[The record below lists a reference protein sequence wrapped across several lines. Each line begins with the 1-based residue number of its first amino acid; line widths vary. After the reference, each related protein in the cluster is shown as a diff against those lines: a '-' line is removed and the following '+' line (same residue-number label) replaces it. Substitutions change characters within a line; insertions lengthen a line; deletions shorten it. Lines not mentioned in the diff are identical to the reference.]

1 MVRVVHKEEISIDY
15 VNTRDTSTN
24 RLTDKDRK
32 VHHAPAGRRIYRI
45 VAISF
50 VLLCILQVAVN
61 VTLRLYFFKTGNLT
75 RNDNILEKLS
85 ADSYI
90 KRGWVFF
97 GSSLYFISS
106 SKEPWLKSREF
117 CQRRGA
123 DLVVIN
129 TVGEQDFIGQFY
141 RLTWLGLMYQEELG
155 DWEWVD
161 GTPLTKSSSWSGS
174 SCNLV
179 HLGLV
184 KLSSALV
191 QFRFFRHFISRSGQ
205 SWPEVVCEMIEG
217 ILKHKPGGE
226 SIINE
231 YARTKSLTDSRR
243 RDMEH
248 YYNAEDGSGYL
259 AWRLKFVQKEASNG
273 QKKAGRLPRTLT
285 GGPIAD
291 RGCFREEDSQMT
303 DSLRSE
309 AIALM
314 KHTAD
319 EGTVKR
325 KMKQTFNYRQQM
337 IHDPVKSS
345 DIFLEFPRFLD
356 VEGLIEQDFT
366 LMFDEA
372 ISAKFLEKWPTIFKQ
387 KVLEQSRGLTQS
399 EDLQYLLQNAQGP
412 TEVENGKMK
421 LITRRMLYDCLYKL
435 VGISICISTGTSIQ
449 GFLDGIT
456 ESLQPFLLAVGTQK
470 SVWLRLGTLP
480 PSAVSDCRFTSG
492 GRLLFLRFAAA
503 HQPLCSAGSDQI

>member
-1 MVRVVHKEEISIDY
+1 
-15 VNTRDTSTN
+15 
-24 RLTDKDRK
+24 
-32 VHHAPAGRRIYRI
+32 
-45 VAISF
+45 
-50 VLLCILQVAVN
+50 
-61 VTLRLYFFKTGNLT
+61 
-75 RNDNILEKLS
+75 
-85 ADSYI
+85 
-90 KRGWVFF
+90 
-97 GSSLYFISS
+97 
-106 SKEPWLKSREF
+106 
-117 CQRRGA
+117 
-123 DLVVIN
+123 
-129 TVGEQDFIGQFY
+129 
-141 RLTWLGLMYQEELG
+141 
-155 DWEWVD
+155 
-161 GTPLTKSSSWSGS
+161 
-174 SCNLV
+174 
-179 HLGLV
+179 
-184 KLSSALV
+184 
-191 QFRFFRHFISRSGQ
+191 
-205 SWPEVVCEMIEG
+205 
-217 ILKHKPGGE
+217 
-226 SIINE
+226 
-231 YARTKSLTDSRR
+231 
-243 RDMEH
+243 EH

-273 QKKAGRLPRTLT
+273 QKKAGRLSRTLT

-399 EDLQYLLQNAQGP
+399 DDLQYLLQNAQGP

-421 LITRRMLYDCLYKL
+421 LITRRMLYDYLYKL

-470 SVWLRLGTLP
+470 SVVHKYFIVIDKHAIPSGDLGVAASLGDEG
-480 PSAVSDCRFTSG
+480 AVHGAG
-492 GRLLFLRFAAA
+492 GKG
-503 HQPLCSAGSDQI
+503 GSDPQVSSAISVPPWVYSCEDSLTDPTLDADLEMGMLAWAQRKKRTSSRQQKSKKKS